1 MGWSIGLVV
10 MRGNSCPRGHEF
22 ESQHQIQHEC
32 FFTLFAVKLK
42 VLMSEK
48 TKNKRNYEKKV
59 TCNDLFLI
67 FDFIIFVSTRS
78 F

>member
-1 MGWSIGLVV
+1 MYHWPNLIIKRGHAMGWSIGLVV

-42 VLMSEK
+42 VCP
-48 TKNKRNYEKKV
+48 KRQKINEILKRKFHAM
-59 TCNDLFLI
+59 TF
-67 FDFIIFVSTRS
+67 S
-78 F
+78 